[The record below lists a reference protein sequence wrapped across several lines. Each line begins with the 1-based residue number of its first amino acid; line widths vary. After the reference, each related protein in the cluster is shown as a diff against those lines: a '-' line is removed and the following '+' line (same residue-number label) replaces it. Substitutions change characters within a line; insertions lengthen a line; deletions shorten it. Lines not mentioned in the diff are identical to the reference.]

1 MSKVKEM
8 VQDWEVELHNTRM
21 IFRNLTYTE
30 LAEKFDGLTEIDG
43 LKIVRYTSPVGETT
57 PQKPS
62 IAPLRPLKR

>member
-8 VQDWEVELHNTRM
+8 VQDWEVELHNTRI

-43 LKIVRYTSPVGETT
+43 LKIVRYTSPNRETA

>member
-43 LKIVRYTSPVGETT
+43 LKIVRYTSP
-57 PQKPS
+57 QKPS